1 MIGLK
6 RNTVKVVDYDP
17 DWAMLASSTVELC
30 GMLAANFL

>member
-17 DWAMLASSTVELC
+17 DWAMLA
-30 GMLAANFL
+30 ANFL